1 MPERIVGRGAAARS
15 DKALKSYDASRPAP
29 VPADATLDDLEA
41 LSASAVRRNRR
52 RIAVPNNQ

>member
-1 MPERIVGRGAAARS
+1 MPKRIVGRGAAARS

-41 LSASAVRRNRR
+41 LSAVRRNRR